1 MANICK
7 RYVITTRGKN
17 YLVGDDIVMKLKN
30 GTVLIGII
38 EMVGFNEGIKWYVG
52 LRTPGS
58 GMVEIPAD
66 LIED

>member
-17 YLVGDDIVMKLKN
+17 YLVGDDIIMKLKN
-30 GTVLIGII
+30 GTVLVGII
-38 EMVGFNEGIKWYVG
+38 ESITDTEQLGWNVG
-52 LRTPGS
+52 LRTGS
-58 GMVEIPAD
+58 GLAEIPAD

>member
-17 YLVGDDIVMKLKN
+17 YLVGDDIIMKLKN
-30 GTVLIGII
+30 GTVLVGII
-38 EMVGFNEGIKWYVG
+38 ESVVFTEKLGWHVG
-52 LRTPGS
+52 LRTGS
-58 GMVEIPAD
+58 GIVEIPAD

>member
-17 YLVGDDIVMKLKN
+17 YVVGDDIVMKLKN
-30 GTVLIGII
+30 GTVLVGII
-38 EMVGFNEGIKWYVG
+38 ENIGDTEQRNWYVG
-52 LRTPGS
+52 LRTTN
-58 GMVEIPAD
+58 GMVDVPAS